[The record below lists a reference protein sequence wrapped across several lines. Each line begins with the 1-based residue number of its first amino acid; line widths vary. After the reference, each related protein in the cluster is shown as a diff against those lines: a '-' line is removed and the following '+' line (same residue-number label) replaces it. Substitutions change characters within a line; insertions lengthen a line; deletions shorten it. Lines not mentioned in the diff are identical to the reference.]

1 MAVYELTGASP
12 YYPLHLFGGFLLFS
26 AGRLLLDGSSCE
38 PSSALDRALRW
49 SDSYSYE
56 VYLVHQVLILGDFS
70 LALVFPDSPLLVI
83 LGAVFWSLLASFA
96 LHQLSELIYRAI
108 GFSKS

>member
-1 MAVYELTGASP
+1 
-12 YYPLHLFGGFLLFS
+12 
-26 AGRLLLDGSSCE
+26 
-38 PSSALDRALRW
+38 
-49 SDSYSYE
+49 
-56 VYLVHQVLILGDFS
+56 VHQVLILGDFS

-83 LGAVFWSLLASFA
+83 LGAVIWSLLASFA